1 MITRYNAAYFYFYV
15 YAYARFH
22 APLCILSFVV
32 TIMLFVYYLDK
43 HTDYVRSV
51 FALSNFTYI

>member
-1 MITRYNAAYFYFYV
+1 MITRYNAANFYFYV
-15 YAYARFH
+15 YAYARFR